1 MNLDRFLDERAESGD
16 RDSQGVFTVD
26 LNRAVRKLSEFA
38 LPSEHHYLLRA
49 VQLAHLIEAEDIRI
63 KIRRHTTEVGFRS
76 ERGLQLCDV
85 TKVCRTLV
93 SPLEAE
99 DQTLGTL
106 ASALLGTLSDQNRET
121 RWFFQSP
128 KSQGEIRIQA
138 DAAITSSAEANVRK
152 QGSSHSFRLSV
163 HHKTDWK
170 FWKDAGRRAAA
181 ASLIQQFCP
190 FSCCRIFIDGRELP
204 AQPVWHLNEHIRPL
218 SLYKVGVSTSRKV
231 NRAAASNILFQLA
244 QPDEDSFTLL
254 RPSLNAYVVRRD
266 CYNLWAS
273 GTRASNTLMPD
284 GESSASWML
293 QYRSGRE
300 NISMRRV
307 RKRERFRAALALH
320 TSEESRGFHP
330 RVVIVRHGVV
340 VFDQQIVSGE
350 THVDAFHGC
359 CFLLAD
365 AELETDLS
373 GLKLVHSQALWE
385 TLQKYEPLVE
395 EAREFFEE
403 GSALLYLSGQTLSRR
418 S

>member
-1 MNLDRFLDERAESGD
+1 MSLDRFLDERAESGD

-76 ERGLQLCDV
+76 ESGLQLCDV

-99 DQTLGTL
+99 DQILGTL

-244 QPDEDSFTLL
+244 QPDTLAL
-254 RPSLNAYVVRRD
+254 VRLEVLH
-266 CYNLWAS
+266 YLTEH
-273 GTRASNTLMPD
+273 GEPPPD
-284 GESSASWML
+284 L
-293 QYRSGRE
+293 
-300 NISMRRV
+300 
-307 RKRERFRAALALH
+307 AALHLDP
-320 TSEESRGFHP
+320 EFQP
-330 RVVIVRHGVV
+330 ILDWLDYIVVEGEVRCTLRR
-340 VFDQQIVSGE
+340 FSWEIDSSPVS
-350 THVDAFHGC
+350 V
-359 CFLLAD
+359 
-365 AELETDLS
+365 S
-373 GLKLVHSQALWE
+373 IKL
-385 TLQKYEPLVE
+385 P
-395 EAREFFEE
+395 
-403 GSALLYLSGQTLSRR
+403 
-418 S
+418 